1 MVKVLEMCTFASS
14 TDNGGETFFIFIFM
28 HNLIRKDQFTITAM
42 RNRKYFVT
50 YEPDN
55 AGVIMMGVV
64 SNYILVESVMT
75 DDEPCQYT
83 LMHMAQEV
91 QASGMIVTK
100 AYAQYIYEL
109 KNALKEA

>member
-1 MVKVLEMCTFASS
+1 MITFAAS
-14 TDNGGETFFIFIFM
+14 TTIGGETKFNLFYM

-55 AGVIMMGVV
+55 AGIIMMCVV
-64 SNYILVESVMT
+64 SNYILVESVLT

-83 LMHMAQEV
+83 LMHMAQAV
-91 QASGMIVTK
+91 QASGMIVTT
-100 AYAQYIYEL
+100 AYAQYVYEL

>member
-1 MVKVLEMCTFASS
+1 MKVLEMITFASS

-55 AGVIMMGVV
+55 AGVIMMCVV
-64 SNYILVESVMT
+64 SNYILVESILT

-91 QASGMIVTK
+91 QASGMLVTK
-100 AYAQYIYEL
+100 AYDRYVYEL
-109 KNALKEA
+109 KTAIREA

>member
-1 MVKVLEMCTFASS
+1 MCTFASS
-14 TDNGGETFFIFIFM
+14 TNSGGETFFIFFDM
-28 HNLIRKDQFTITAM
+28 HNLIRKDQFSITAM

-55 AGVIMMGVV
+55 AGVIMMCVV
-64 SNYILVESVMT
+64 SNYILVESVLT

-91 QASGMIVTK
+91 QASSMIVTK

>member
-1 MVKVLEMCTFASS
+1 MCTFASS
-14 TDNGGETFFIFIFM
+14 TNSGGETFFIFFNM
-28 HNLIRKDQFTITAM
+28 HNLIRKDQFSITAM

-55 AGVIMMGVV
+55 AEVIMMGVV
-64 SNYILVESVMT
+64 SNYILVESVLT

-91 QASGMIVTK
+91 QASGMLVTT
-100 AYAQYIYEL
+100 AYVHYVYEL
-109 KNALKEA
+109 RNALREA

>member
-1 MVKVLEMCTFASS
+1 M
-14 TDNGGETFFIFIFM
+14 
-28 HNLIRKDQFTITAM
+28 
-42 RNRKYFVT
+42 T

-55 AGVIMMGVV
+55 AVVIMMCVV
-64 SNYILVESVMT
+64 SNYILVEPVIT

-83 LMHMAQEV
+83 LLHLAQEV

-109 KNALKEA
+109 KMR

>member
-1 MVKVLEMCTFASS
+1 MITFAAS
-14 TDNGGETFFIFIFM
+14 TDIGGLTFLFFINM

-55 AGVIMMGVV
+55 AGFILICVV
-64 SNYILVESVMT
+64 SNYILVESVLT

-83 LMHMAQEV
+83 LMHLAQEV
-91 QASGMIVTK
+91 QASDMLVNK

-109 KNALKEA
+109 KNALREA

>member
-1 MVKVLEMCTFASS
+1 MITFAPS
-14 TDNGGETFFIFIFM
+14 TNNGGANFLFFFNM

-55 AGVIMMGVV
+55 AVVIMMCVV
-64 SNYILVESVMT
+64 SNYILVESILT

-91 QASGMIVTK
+91 QASGMIVTT
-100 AYAQYIYEL
+100 AYVHYVYEL
-109 KNALKEA
+109 RNALREA

>member
-1 MVKVLEMCTFASS
+1 MVGKLFL
-14 TDNGGETFFIFIFM
+14 FFIFM

-55 AGVIMMGVV
+55 AGIILICVV
-64 SNYILVESVMT
+64 SNYILVESILT
-75 DDEPCQYT
+75 DDEPCQYS

-91 QASGMIVTK
+91 QTSGMLVTK
-100 AYAQYIYEL
+100 AYAQYVYEL
-109 KNALKEA
+109 KNALREA

>member
-1 MVKVLEMCTFASS
+1 MCTFASS
-14 TDNGGETFFIFIFM
+14 TDNGGETFLFFFNM
-28 HNLIRKDQFTITAM
+28 HNLIRKDQFDITAM

-50 YEPDN
+50 YVPDN
-55 AGVIMMGVV
+55 SGVIMMCVL
-64 SNYILVESVMT
+64 SNYILVESVLT

-91 QASGMIVTK
+91 QASGMLVTE

-109 KNALKEA
+109 KNALREA

>member
-1 MVKVLEMCTFASS
+1 MKVLEMCTFASS
-14 TDNGGETFFIFIFM
+14 TNNGGQTFLFFYFM

-55 AGVIMMGVV
+55 AGYIMICVV
-64 SNYILVESVMT
+64 HNYILVESVIT

-83 LMHMAQEV
+83 LMHLAQEV
-91 QASGMIVTK
+91 QASNMLVNK
-100 AYAQYIYEL
+100 AYAQYVYEL
-109 KNALKEA
+109 KNALREA

>member
-1 MVKVLEMCTFASS
+1 MKVLEMITFASS
-14 TDNGGETFFIFIFM
+14 TNNGGQSFLFFIYM
-28 HNLIRKDQFTITAM
+28 HNLIRKDQFSITAM

-55 AGVIMMGVV
+55 AGVIMMCVV
-64 SNYILVESVMT
+64 SNYILVESVLT

-109 KNALKEA
+109 RNALREA

>member
-1 MVKVLEMCTFASS
+1 
-14 TDNGGETFFIFIFM
+14 M

-55 AGVIMMGVV
+55 AVIIMIGVI
-64 SNYILVESVMT
+64 SNYILVESILT

-83 LMHMAQEV
+83 LMHLAQEV
-91 QASGMIVTK
+91 QASGLVVNISYTH
-100 AYAQYIYEL
+100 YIYEL
-109 KNALKEA
+109 RNALREA

>member
-1 MVKVLEMCTFASS
+1 MSTFASS
-14 TDNGGETFFIFIFM
+14 TNNGGLTFIFFFNM

-42 RNRKYFVT
+42 KNRKYFLT

-55 AGVIMMGVV
+55 AGVIMMCVV
-64 SNYILVESVMT
+64 TNYILVESVLT

-91 QASGMIVTK
+91 QASGMLVTK
-100 AYAQYIYEL
+100 AYDRYVYEL
-109 KNALKEA
+109 RNALREA

>member
-1 MVKVLEMCTFASS
+1 MITFASS
-14 TDNGGETFFIFIFM
+14 TNNGGVTFFIFIFM
-28 HNLIRKDQFTITAM
+28 HTLIRKNQFTITAM

-55 AGVIMMGVV
+55 AGIIMICVV
-64 SNYILVESVMT
+64 SNYILVESVLT

-83 LMHMAQEV
+83 LLHLAQEV
-91 QASGMIVTK
+91 QASGLLANKSYT
-100 AYAQYIYEL
+100 QYVYEL

>member
-1 MVKVLEMCTFASS
+1 MCTFASS
-14 TDNGGETFFIFIFM
+14 TNNGGFTFLFFFNM

-55 AGVIMMGVV
+55 AGVIMMCVV
-64 SNYILVESVMT
+64 SNYILVESVLT

-91 QASGMIVTK
+91 QGSGMLVAK
-100 AYAQYIYEL
+100 AYAHYVYEL
-109 KNALKEA
+109 KTALREA